1 MRKYLLKV
9 KGQFNT
15 RYIHLQVSRQRSDI
29 YWLPNDTGHAVVY
42 MVDENISW
50 SPLKHL
56 KAHSP
61 TPLGTVPPPTISLAL
76 AGIPD
81 EGSTLPYQL
90 ILNLIILQLR
100 TS

>member
-1 MRKYLLKV
+1 MLVNASFCRKLTRKHLLNV
-9 KGQFNT
+9 KGQFNI

-56 KAHSP
+56 EADSPSAHSP
-61 TPLGTVPPPTISLAL
+61 PS
-76 AGIPD
+76 
-81 EGSTLPYQL
+81 Y
-90 ILNLIILQLR
+90 
-100 TS
+100 